1 MIDERS
7 LQALRAAMKVLH
19 SSPDR
24 AAQVFVLATGDNP
37 ELADAWLG
45 RYATGE
51 RTVQVLERLASHADR
66 LGEGLLRIQH
76 RPADLGAHFDIDYVR
91 MPIVDATT
99 ARLAYAA
106 ALIRELKT
114 RHGEWLKGET
124 SED

>member
-51 RTVQVLERLASHADR
+51 RSVQVLERLASHADR
-66 LGEGLLRIQH
+66 LGEGLRRIQH

-99 ARLAYAA
+99 GADPCRGPCC
-106 ALIRELKT
+106 
-114 RHGEWLKGET
+114 HG
-124 SED
+124 